1 MKIIVTIKQTK
12 EGVNEMKTVLKK
24 TIAILL
30 SVMMMLGTTGG
41 VVFAGGPDDL
51 TCICESK
58 CTEESVNVLC
68 PVCGKEQA
76 DLSICLGKEAEKR
89 DGTETKQIFDWQ
101 WEDNNGF
108 LNGNILAL
116 PGVNEENPI
125 DFEEIVSL
133 LPKSIIATI
142 EGQEETELL
151 SISWLS
157 DGFIDGAIE
166 GSYIFEAKLP
176 EGYVLT
182 KDAEEMVVQVELGGA
197 QMMPVRNNS
206 IDKIEVNGIDILTA
220 TNNQVDCGDG
230 TATFDPDNNILTLEN
245 ATITNG
251 ADYGINIEISD
262 ETELTILLVGE
273 NEIQNP
279 YFGIRQYGGNLTI
292 KGSGKLTV
300 HSESRN
306 GIVNFERPQNQQSVG
321 GNMTIEECTLDIQ
334 TDAMNQNTTALS
346 ADKYLEIRNAKVSA
360 TSAQNNAVYADRIIV
375 TDSELFAKN
384 SENST
389 STAVIN
395 ITSKNGM
402 MIKGSQV
409 TVESLAQEKVDYSG
423 AAISMEGLL
432 EISDG
437 SEVDV
442 MTKTGNGILADKITI
457 TGEETV
463 VDVQTED
470 DFPAIAAESRS
481 TEGVLIISDGADVTA
496 SCKGFVYGI
505 YVGTWMDEYQEQNE
519 IQIKNG
525 AKLTVNTEE
534 GAGIYCYGGTISIE
548 DSFIRMNTLAGYSA
562 IIGDKSTTISGSWA
576 ELYGGTLTQD
586 TEVTNSVIFQDGDG
600 EVKGD
605 YILPCDITMSN
616 DLELDIMDGNTMTI
630 PASFTFINQGKIESI
645 NGALNNSGQI
655 DNYGTITNSGTIT
668 NNNIIR
674 NLGTITN
681 NSIIRNM
688 ATTLSDGSLTL
699 RVGSSESLLN
709 NISFA
714 EVIESTGHEIIG
726 NPVTLE
732 ALMWNSDDES
742 IAVVEDGVVTAKGI
756 GETNIIAI
764 AQNGEKAVYTIK
776 VMKKSS
782 SGGSAPS
789 YYFVTFDTNGGSD
802 INTVTEWEYSTIDL
816 DEYVPEKEGYK
827 FVGWYAD
834 EDLTK
839 KIDEVY
845 LTQDT
850 TVYAK
855 WEKIEEEVPEEP
867 EEVEE
872 VEEVEETET
881 ISFKDVKESD
891 WFYEAVSYAVENS
904 LMSGMSEDIFA
915 PNTPLTR
922 EMLAVVLYNME
933 EQPESA
939 GVNPFTDV
947 KGDMWYTDAI
957 LWANEN
963 GIVAGYDNGAYGVS
977 DLITRE
983 QFATILYRYAQ
994 FKGYDVSVGAD
1005 TNILSYADALTISEY
1020 AYPAMQ
1026 WACGE
1031 GIMGG
1036 MDDGTLMPQGKA
1048 TRAEAAT
1055 MLMNFCKNVVEK

>member
-116 PGVNEENPI
+116 PGVNEDNPI

-157 DGFIDGAIE
+157 DGFTDGAIE
-166 GSYIFEAKLP
+166 GSYIFEVKLP

-182 KDAEEMVVQVELGGA
+182 KDAEEMAVQVELGGV
-197 QMMPVRNNS
+197 QMMPVRNSS
-206 IDKIEVNGIDILTA
+206 IEKFEVNGTDILTA
-220 TNNQVDCGDG
+220 MNNQVDCGDG
-230 TATFDPDNNILTLEN
+230 TATFDPDKNILTLEN

-251 ADYGINIEISD
+251 ANYGINIEISD
-262 ETELTILLVGE
+262 QTELTILLVGE
-273 NEIQNP
+273 NNIQNP
-279 YFGIRQYGGNLTI
+279 YFGIRQYGGNLII

-300 HSESRN
+300 HSDSRN
-306 GIVNFERPQNQQSVG
+306 GIASFARQTIG
-321 GNMTIEECTLDIQ
+321 GNITIEECTLDIQ

-346 ADKYLEIRNAKVSA
+346 ADKQLQITNTNVSVI
-360 TSAQNNAVYADRIIV
+360 SAQNNAVSANRIIV
-375 TDSELFAKN
+375 TDSELYAKN

-389 STAVIN
+389 STTVIN

-402 MIKGSQV
+402 MIKGSHV
-409 TVESLAQEKVDYSG
+409 TVESLAQEKVDYPG
-423 AAISMEGLL
+423 AAVSMEGLL

-457 TGEETV
+457 TGEKTV

-470 DFPAIAAESRS
+470 AYPAVSADSLS
-481 TEGVLIISDGADVTA
+481 TEGVLIISDGADVTV
-496 SCKGFVYGI
+496 SSKGFVYGI
-505 YVGTWMDEYQEQNE
+505 YVGTWMEEYKEQNE

-548 DSFIRMNTLAGYSA
+548 DSFIRMNTLAEYSA
-562 IIGDKSTTISGSWA
+562 IIGEKSTTISGSWA
-576 ELYGGTLTQD
+576 EIYGGTLTQD
-586 TEVTNSVIFQDGDG
+586 TEVTNSVVFQDGDG

-605 YILPCDITMSN
+605 YELPCDITMSD
-616 DLELDIMDGNTMTI
+616 DLELDIMDGNTITI

-688 ATTLSDGSLTL
+688 AITLSNGSLTL

-732 ALMWNSDDES
+732 TLTWNSDDEN
-742 IAVVEDGVVTAKGI
+742 IAVVEDGVVTAKGV
-756 GETNIIAI
+756 GETNISVI
-764 AQNGEKAVYTIK
+764 AQNGEKAVYTIN

-782 SGGSAPS
+782 SGGGS
-789 YYFVTFDTNGGSD
+789 YSLSEG
-802 INTVTEWEYSTIDL
+802 IDR
-816 DEYVPEKEGYK
+816 DEPK
-827 FVGWYAD
+827 D
-834 EDLTK
+834 
-839 KIDEVY
+839 
-845 LTQDT
+845 
-850 TVYAK
+850 
-855 WEKIEEEVPEEP
+855 EP
-867 EEVEE
+867 EEQPEYRPDE
-872 VEEVEETET
+872 PSTPETPGF
-881 ISFKDVKESD
+881 IDVDIFD
-891 WFYEAVSYAVENS
+891 WYHDGVMYVTENGI
-904 LMSGMSEDIFA
+904 MSGVGGNRFEPEA
-915 PNTPLTR
+915 ELKR
-922 EMLAVVLYNME
+922 EMLAVILWNMTDN
-933 EQPESA
+933 PEPNGIA
-939 GVNPFTDV
+939 PFLDV
-947 KGDMWYTDAI
+947 TSDKYYAEAI
-957 LWANEN
+957 AWANEN
-963 GIVAGYDNGAYGVS
+963 GVMYGYGEEFGVGEAV
-977 DLITRE
+977 TRE
-983 QFATILYRYAQ
+983 DFAAILYRYAA
-994 FKGYDVSVGAD
+994 FKGYD
-1005 TNILSYADALTISEY
+1005 TTY
-1020 AYPAMQ
+1020 
-1026 WACGE
+1026 
-1031 GIMGG
+1031 GG
-1036 MDDGTLMPQGKA
+1036 MAIREFIDFEQIADYAAEALGWAVNSGIISGMGDGTVSPKTSTYRGQ
-1048 TRAEAAT
+1048 AAV
-1055 MLMNFCKNVVEK
+1055 MLMKFCENIMK

>member
-116 PGVNEENPI
+116 PGVNEDNPI

-157 DGFIDGAIE
+157 DGFTDGAIE
-166 GSYIFEAKLP
+166 GSYIFEVKLP

-182 KDAEEMVVQVELGGA
+182 KDAEEMAVQVELGGV
-197 QMMPVRNNS
+197 QMMPVRNSS
-206 IDKIEVNGIDILTA
+206 IEKFEVNGTDILTA
-220 TNNQVDCGDG
+220 MNNQVDCGDG
-230 TATFDPDNNILTLEN
+230 TATFDPDKNILTLEN

-251 ADYGINIEISD
+251 ANYGINIEISD

-273 NEIQNP
+273 NNIQNP
-279 YFGIRQYGGNLTI
+279 YFGIRQYGGNLII

-300 HSESRN
+300 HSDSRN
-306 GIVNFERPQNQQSVG
+306 GIASFARQTIG
-321 GNMTIEECTLDIQ
+321 GNITIEECTLDIQ

-346 ADKYLEIRNAKVSA
+346 ADKQLQITNTNVSVI
-360 TSAQNNAVYADRIIV
+360 SAQNSAVSANRIIV
-375 TDSELFAKN
+375 TDSELYAKN

-389 STAVIN
+389 STTVIN

-402 MIKGSQV
+402 MIKGSHV
-409 TVESLAQEKVDYSG
+409 TVESLAQEKVDYPG
-423 AAISMEGLL
+423 AAVSMEGLL

-470 DFPAIAAESRS
+470 AYPAVSADSLS
-481 TEGVLIISDGADVTA
+481 TEGVLIISDGADVTV
-496 SCKGFVYGI
+496 SSKGFVYGI
-505 YVGTWMDEYQEQNE
+505 YVGTGMEEYKEQNE

-548 DSFIRMNTLAGYSA
+548 DSFIRMNTLAEYSA
-562 IIGDKSTTISGSWA
+562 IIGEKSTTISGSWA
-576 ELYGGTLTQD
+576 EIYGGTLTQD
-586 TEVTNSVIFQDGDG
+586 TEVTNSVVFQDGDG

-605 YILPCDITMSN
+605 YVLPCDITMSD
-616 DLELDIMDGNTMTI
+616 DLELDIMDGNTITI

-688 ATTLSDGSLTL
+688 ATTLSNGSLTL

-732 ALMWNSDDES
+732 TLTWNSDDEN
-742 IAVVEDGVVTAKGI
+742 IAVVEDGVVTAKGV
-756 GETNIIAI
+756 GETNISAI
-764 AQNGEKAVYTIK
+764 AQNGEKAVYTIN

-782 SGGSAPS
+782 SGGGSPS
-789 YYFVTFDTNGGSD
+789 YYFVTFDTNDGED
-802 INTVTEWEYSTIDL
+802 MDKLLKVEYSEISLED
-816 DEYVPEKEGYK
+816 YVPEKEGYK

-855 WEKIEEEVPEEP
+855 WEKIEEEVSEEP
-867 EEVEE
+867 DETEEIKEP
-872 VEEVEETET
+872 ET
-881 ISFKDVKESD
+881 ISFLDVKESD
-891 WFYEAVSYAVENS
+891 WFYEAVSYAVENG

-922 EMLAVVLYNME
+922 EMLAVILWNLE
-933 EQPESA
+933 
-939 GVNPFTDV
+939 GNPTPNEVAPFLDV
-947 KGDMWYTDAI
+947 TSDKYYANAI
-957 LWANEN
+957 AWANEN
-963 GIVAGYDNGAYGVS
+963 GIVAGYGDTFGVGDS
-977 DLITRE
+977 ITRE
-983 QFATILYRYAQ
+983 QFAVMLYNYAQ
-994 FKGYDVSVGAD
+994 YQGYDVSVGED
-1005 TNILSYADALTISEY
+1005 TNILSYTDAFDISNY

-1026 WACGE
+1026 WACGA
-1031 GIMGG
+1031 GIINGMG
-1036 MDDGTLMPQGKA
+1036 DGTLAPQGQT
-1048 TRAEAAT
+1048 TRAETAT
-1055 MLMNFCKNVVEK
+1055 ILMNFCENVVK

>member
-1 MKIIVTIKQTK
+1 MKMVW
-12 EGVNEMKTVLKK
+12 KK
-24 TIAILL
+24 TIAMLL

-41 VVFAGGPDDL
+41 IVFAGDTDGL
-51 TCICESK
+51 MCICESK
-58 CTEESVNVLC
+58 CTEESVNALC

-76 DLSICLGKEAEKR
+76 DLSMCLGKEAENR
-89 DGTETKQIFDWQ
+89 EGSETKQIFDWQ

-116 PGVNEENPI
+116 PGVNEDNSI

-157 DGFIDGAIE
+157 DSFTDGAIE

-182 KDAEEMVVQVELGGA
+182 KDAEEMAVQVELGGA
-197 QMMPVRNNS
+197 QMMPVRNSS
-206 IDKIEVNGIDILTA
+206 IEKFEVNGIDILTA
-220 TNNQVDCGDG
+220 MNNQVDCGDG
-230 TATFDPDNNILTLEN
+230 TATFDPDKNILTLEN

-273 NEIQNP
+273 NKIQNP

-300 HSESRN
+300 HSDSRN
-306 GIVNFERPQNQQSVG
+306 GIASFARQTIG
-321 GNMTIEECTLDIQ
+321 GNITIEECTLDIQ

-346 ADKYLEIRNAKVSA
+346 ADKQLQITNANVSA
-360 TSAQNNAVYADRIIV
+360 ISAQNNAVSANRIIV
-375 TDSELFAKN
+375 TDSELYAKN

-389 STAVIN
+389 STTVIN

-409 TVESLAQEKVDYSG
+409 TVESLAQEKVDYPG
-423 AAISMEGLL
+423 AAVSMEGLL

-463 VDVQTED
+463 VDVQTEAEVS
-470 DFPAIAAESRS
+470 AIAADSMS
-481 TEGVLIISDGADVTA
+481 TEGVLIISDGADVTV

-505 YVGTWMDEYQEQNE
+505 YVGNWIEESKEQNE

-534 GAGIYCYGGTISIE
+534 GAGIYCSGGTISIE
-548 DSFIRMNTLAGYSA
+548 DSFVRMNTLAGYSA
-562 IIGDKSTTISGSWA
+562 IKGDKSTIISGSWA

-600 EVKGD
+600 EVKGN
-605 YILPCDITMSN
+605 YALPCDITMSK

-688 ATTLSDGSLTL
+688 ATTLSNGSLTL

-732 ALMWNSDDES
+732 TLTWNSDDEN
-742 IAVVEDGVVTAKGI
+742 IAVVEDGIVTAKGV
-756 GETNIIAI
+756 GETNITAI
-764 AQNGEKAVYTIK
+764 AQNGEKAEYTIT
-776 VMKKSS
+776 VMKKTS
-782 SGGSAPS
+782 SGGGSPS
-789 YYFVTFDTNGGSD
+789 YYFVTFNTNGGD
-802 INTVTEWEYSTIDL
+802 DMDKLLKVEYSEIDF
-816 DEYVPEKEGYK
+816 DEYVPEREGYK
-827 FVGWYAD
+827 FVGWYLDENFEEKAD
-834 EDLTK
+834 DMKLTSD
-839 KIDEVY
+839 IT
-845 LTQDT
+845 L
-850 TVYAK
+850 YAK
-855 WEKIEEEVPEEP
+855 WEKVEEEEIKEDI
-867 EEVEE
+867 
-872 VEEVEETET
+872 EETEET
-881 ISFKDVKESD
+881 EQAEEITKETFADVTENDWYFDSVNYVVEKGIMNGMGDGTFK
-891 WFYEAVSYAVENS
+891 
-904 LMSGMSEDIFA
+904 
-915 PNTPLTR
+915 PNMPFTR
-922 EMLAVVLYNME
+922 EMLAVVLYNIE
-933 EQPESA
+933 GRPEIGGISA
-939 GVNPFTDV
+939 FSDV
-947 KGDMWYTDAI
+947 KNGMWYTDAI
-957 LWANEN
+957 IWANTN
-963 GIVAGYDNGAYGVS
+963 DIVAGYDNGTYGVG
-977 DLITRE
+977 DTITRE
-983 QFATILYRYAQ
+983 QFAAILYRYAV
-994 FKGYDVSVGAD
+994 FKGYDVSIGEN
-1005 TNILSYADALTISEY
+1005 TNILSYLDAFDISEY
-1020 AYPAMQ
+1020 AFSAIE

-1031 GIMGG
+1031 GIINGMGN
-1036 MDDGTLMPQGKA
+1036 GTIAPQGKA

-1055 MLMNFCKNVVEK
+1055 MLMNFYENVK

>member
-51 TCICESK
+51 TCICENK

-76 DLSICLGKEAEKR
+76 DLSICLGKESEKR
-89 DGTETKQIFDWQ
+89 DGTEIKQIFDWQ

-116 PGVNEENPI
+116 PGVNEDNPI

-157 DGFIDGAIE
+157 DGFTDGAIE

-182 KDAEEMVVQVELGGA
+182 KDAEEMAVQVELGGA
-197 QMMPVRNNS
+197 QMMPVRNSS
-206 IDKIEVNGIDILTA
+206 IEKFEVNGTDILTA
-220 TNNQVDCGDG
+220 MNNQVDCGDG
-230 TATFDPDNNILTLEN
+230 TATFDPDKNILTLEN

-273 NEIQNP
+273 NNIQNP
-279 YFGIRQYGGNLTI
+279 YFGIRQYGGNLII

-300 HSESRN
+300 HSDSRN
-306 GIVNFERPQNQQSVG
+306 GIASFARQTIG
-321 GNMTIEECTLDIQ
+321 GNITIEECTLDIQ
-334 TDAMNQNTTALS
+334 TDAMNQNMTALS
-346 ADKYLEIRNAKVSA
+346 AYKQLQITNANVSA
-360 TSAQNNAVYADRIIV
+360 ISAQNNAVYANRIIV
-375 TDSELFAKN
+375 TDSELYAKN

-389 STAVIN
+389 STTVIN

-402 MIKGSQV
+402 MIKGSHV
-409 TVESLAQEKVDYSG
+409 TVESLAQENVEYSG

-442 MTKTGNGILADKITI
+442 MTKIGNGILADKITI

-470 DFPAIAAESRS
+470 EVSAIAADSMS
-481 TEGVLIISDGADVTA
+481 TEGVLIISDGANVTA

-505 YVGTWMDEYQEQNE
+505 YVGTWMEKYEEQNE

-534 GAGIYCYGGTISIE
+534 GAGIYCNGGTISIE
-548 DSFIRMNTLAGYSA
+548 DSFIRMNTLAEYSA

-576 ELYGGTLTQD
+576 EIYGGTLTQD

-605 YILPCDITMSN
+605 YVLPCDITMSD
-616 DLELDIMDGNTMTI
+616 DLELDIMDGNTITI

-688 ATTLSDGSLTL
+688 ATTLSNGSLTL

-732 ALMWNSDDES
+732 TLTWNSDDEN
-742 IAVVEDGVVTAKGI
+742 IAVVEDGVVTAKGV
-756 GETNIIAI
+756 GETNISAI
-764 AQNGEKAVYTIK
+764 AQNGEKAVYTIN

-782 SGGSAPS
+782 SGGS
-789 YYFVTFDTNGGSD
+789 
-802 INTVTEWEYSTIDL
+802 YSLSEGIDR
-816 DEYVPEKEGYK
+816 DEPEEQP
-827 FVGWYAD
+827 
-834 EDLTK
+834 E
-839 KIDEVY
+839 
-845 LTQDT
+845 
-850 TVYAK
+850 
-855 WEKIEEEVPEEP
+855 EEP
-867 EEVEE
+867 EVEPDAPE
-872 VEEVEETET
+872 TDITTDFTDVPAEAWYSEAVDYATENGIMNGVGGNRFEPETEL
-881 ISFKDVKESD
+881 K
-891 WFYEAVSYAVENS
+891 
-904 LMSGMSEDIFA
+904 
-915 PNTPLTR
+915 R
-922 EMLAVVLYNME
+922 EMLAVILWNMTDN
-933 EQPESA
+933 PEPNGIA
-939 GVNPFTDV
+939 PFLDV
-947 KGDMWYTDAI
+947 TSDKYYAKAI
-957 LWANEN
+957 AWANEN
-963 GIVAGYDNGAYGVS
+963 GVMYGYGEEFGVGEAV
-977 DLITRE
+977 TRE
-983 QFATILYRYAQ
+983 DFAAILYRYAA
-994 FKGYDVSVGAD
+994 FKGYDTTQGGMAIREFIDFDQIAD
-1005 TNILSYADALTISEY
+1005 YAVEALGWAVNSGIISGMGDGTIS
-1020 AYPAMQ
+1020 P
-1026 WACGE
+1026 
-1031 GIMGG
+1031 
-1036 MDDGTLMPQGKA
+1036 KA
-1048 TRAEAAT
+1048 TANRGQAAV
-1055 MLMNFCKNVVEK
+1055 MLMKFCENVIK

>member
-1 MKIIVTIKQTK
+1 
-12 EGVNEMKTVLKK
+12 MKTVWKK
-24 TIAILL
+24 TIAMLL
-30 SVMMMLGTTGG
+30 SVMMMLGTTGRI
-41 VVFAGGPDDL
+41 VFAGGPDEL

-58 CTEESVNVLC
+58 CTEESVNALC

-76 DLSICLGKEAEKR
+76 DLSMCLGKEAEKR
-89 DGTETKQIFDWQ
+89 EGSDTKQIFDWQ
-101 WEDNNGF
+101 WEDNNVF
-108 LNGNILAL
+108 LNGDVLAL

-133 LPKSIIATI
+133 LPENIMATI
-142 EGQEETELL
+142 EGQEETEVL

-157 DGFIDGAIE
+157 DGFTDGAIE

-182 KDAEEMVVQVELGGA
+182 KDAEEMTVKVELGGA
-197 QMMPVRNNS
+197 QVMPVRNSS
-206 IDKIEVNGIDILTA
+206 IDKFEVNGADILTA
-220 TNNQVDCGDG
+220 MNNQVICGEG
-230 TATFDPDNNILTLEN
+230 TATFDPDENILTLEN

-321 GNMTIEECTLDIQ
+321 GNMTIEESTLDIQ

-360 TSAQNNAVYADRIIV
+360 TSAQNNAVSADRIIV

-389 STAVIN
+389 STTVIN

-402 MIKGSQV
+402 MIKGSKV
-409 TVESLAQEKVDYSG
+409 TVESLAQEKVNYPG

-437 SEVDV
+437 SQVDV

-463 VDVQTED
+463 VDVQTEAAY
-470 DFPAIAAESRS
+470 PAISAESLS

-505 YVGTWMDEYQEQNE
+505 YVGNCIDEYKEQNE

-562 IIGDKSTTISGSWA
+562 IKGDKSTTISGSWA

-586 TEVTNSVIFQDGDG
+586 TEVTNSAIFQDGVG
-600 EVKGD
+600 EVKGNFV
-605 YILPCDITMSN
+605 LPFDITMTE
-616 DLELDIMDGNTMTI
+616 DLELEIMDENTMTI
-630 PASFTFINQGKIESI
+630 PADRTFINQGKITPI
-645 NGALNNSGQI
+645 NGTLNNSGQI
-655 DNYGTITNSGTIT
+655 DNFGTITNLGTIT

-674 NLGTITN
+674 N
-681 NSIIRNM
+681 M
-688 ATTLSDGSLTL
+688 AKTLTDGSLTL
-699 RVGSSESLLN
+699 REGRSESLLN
-709 NISFA
+709 NIGFA
-714 EVIESTGHEIIG
+714 EVIESAGHEVIG
-726 NPVTLE
+726 NPVKFE
-732 ALMWNSDDES
+732 ALTWSTDDES

-756 GETNIIAI
+756 GETNITAI
-764 AQNGEKAVYTIK
+764 AQNGEKAVYTVN

-782 SGGSAPS
+782 SGGSV
-789 YYFVTFDTNGGSD
+789 FFWDLKFDTNGGST
-802 INTVTEWEYSTIDL
+802 IYTITEWEYSTIDL

-827 FVGWYAD
+827 FAGWYAD
-834 EDLTK
+834 KDLTK
-839 KIDEVY
+839 KVDEVY
-845 LTQDT
+845 LTEDT

-855 WEKIEEEVPEEP
+855 WEKIAEEVPEET
-867 EEVEE
+867 
-872 VEEVEETET
+872 EEVEETEDTQT

-891 WFYEAVSYAVENS
+891 WFYDAVSYAVENG

-922 EMLAVVLYNME
+922 EMLAVVLYNVE
-933 EQPESA
+933 GQPESA
-939 GVNPFTDV
+939 GVNVFTDV
-947 KGDMWYTDAI
+947 KADMWYTDAI
-957 LWANEN
+957 LWANAN
-963 GIVAGYDNGAYGVS
+963 GIVAGYDNGAYGVG

-983 QFATILYRYAQ
+983 QFAAILYRYAQ

-1005 TNILSYADALTISEY
+1005 TNILSYADALDISEY

-1026 WACGE
+1026 WACGAD
-1031 GIMGG
+1031 IMGG

-1055 MLMNFCKNVVEK
+1055 MLMNFCENVVKK

>member
-1 MKIIVTIKQTK
+1 
-12 EGVNEMKTVLKK
+12 MKTVWKK
-24 TIAILL
+24 TIAMLL
-30 SVMMMLGTTGG
+30 SVMMMLGTTGRI
-41 VVFAGGPDDL
+41 VFAGDPDEL

-58 CTEESVNVLC
+58 CTEESVNALC

-76 DLSICLGKEAEKR
+76 DLSMCLGKEAEKR
-89 DGTETKQIFDWQ
+89 EGSDTKQIFDWQ
-101 WEDNNGF
+101 WEDNNVF
-108 LNGNILAL
+108 LNGDVLAL

-133 LPKSIIATI
+133 LPENIMATI
-142 EGQEETELL
+142 EGQEETEVL

-157 DGFIDGAIE
+157 DGFTDGAIE

-182 KDAEEMVVQVELGGA
+182 KDAEEMTVKVELGGA
-197 QMMPVRNNS
+197 QVMPVRNSS
-206 IDKIEVNGIDILTA
+206 IDKFEVNGTDILTA
-220 TNNQVDCGDG
+220 MNNQVICGEG
-230 TATFDPDNNILTLEN
+230 TATFDPDENILTLEN

-360 TSAQNNAVYADRIIV
+360 TSAQNNAVSADRIIV

-389 STAVIN
+389 STTVIN

-409 TVESLAQEKVDYSG
+409 TVESLAQEKVNYPG

-432 EISDG
+432 EISNG
-437 SEVDV
+437 SQVDV

-470 DFPAIAAESRS
+470 DFPAISAESLS

-505 YVGTWMDEYQEQNE
+505 YVGNWIDEYKEQNE

-562 IIGDKSTTISGSWA
+562 IKGDKSTTISGSWA

-586 TEVTNSVIFQDGDG
+586 MEVTNSAIFQDGAG
-600 EVKGD
+600 EVKGNFV
-605 YILPCDITMSN
+605 LPFDITMTE
-616 DLELDIMDGNTMTI
+616 DLELEIMDENTMTI
-630 PASFTFINQGKIESI
+630 PADRTFINQGKIAPI
-645 NGALNNSGQI
+645 NGTLNNSGQI
-655 DNYGTITNSGTIT
+655 DNFGTITNLGTIT

-674 NLGTITN
+674 N
-681 NSIIRNM
+681 M
-688 ATTLSDGSLTL
+688 AKTLTDGSLTL
-699 RVGSSESLLN
+699 REGRSESLLN
-709 NISFA
+709 NIGFA
-714 EVIESTGHEIIG
+714 EVIESAGHEVIG
-726 NPVTLE
+726 NPVKFE
-732 ALMWNSDDES
+732 ALTWSTDDES

-756 GETNIIAI
+756 GETNITAI
-764 AQNGEKAVYTIK
+764 AQNGEKAVYIVN

-782 SGGSAPS
+782 SGGSV
-789 YYFVTFDTNGGSD
+789 FFWDLKFDTNGGSD
-802 INTVTEWEYSTIDL
+802 IDTVTEWEYSTIDL

-827 FVGWYAD
+827 FAGWYAD
-834 EDLTK
+834 KDFDK

-872 VEEVEETET
+872 TEETET
-881 ISFKDVKESD
+881 ISFLDVKESD
-891 WFYEAVSYAVENS
+891 WFYDAVSYAVENG
-904 LMSGMSEDIFA
+904 LMSGMSKDIFA

-922 EMLAVVLYNME
+922 EMLAVVLYNLE
-933 EQPESA
+933 GQPEST
-939 GVNPFTDV
+939 GVNAFTDV
-947 KGDMWYTDAI
+947 KADMWYTDAI
-957 LWANEN
+957 LWANEK
-963 GIVAGYDNGAYGVS
+963 GIVAGYDNGAYGVG
-977 DLITRE
+977 DFITRE

-1005 TNILSYADALTISEY
+1005 TNILSYADALTISDY

-1026 WACGE
+1026 WACGA
-1031 GIMGG
+1031 GIMSG
-1036 MDDGTLMPQGKA
+1036 MDDGTLMPQGKT

-1055 MLMNFCKNVVEK
+1055 MLMNFCENVAK